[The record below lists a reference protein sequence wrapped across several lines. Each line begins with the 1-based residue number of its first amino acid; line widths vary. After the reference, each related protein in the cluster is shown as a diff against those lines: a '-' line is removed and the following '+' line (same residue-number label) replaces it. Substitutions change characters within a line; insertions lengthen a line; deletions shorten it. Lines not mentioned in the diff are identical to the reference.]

1 MTSALDREH
10 FLPLFA
16 YNAWANLRAVE
27 MIGELHEPNYAQA
40 LRLLSHLLRAERVW
54 LGRVRET
61 NDADT
66 ALWETDALEVCCQVV
81 RTNTEAWSSF
91 LSSSPDLTQQVP
103 YTNSQG
109 TPFKTELRDIVSH
122 VLNHSTHHRAQVS
135 LLVREAGEVPL
146 PLDYIAYVRSE
157 KP

>member
-1 MTSALDREH
+1 MTASLSRGH
-10 FLPLFA
+10 FSPLFD
-16 YNAWANLRAVE
+16 YNAWANLRVVDMVE
-27 MIGELHEPNYAQA
+27 GLHNATFERSLNM
-40 LRLLSHLLRAERVW
+40 LSHLLRAERVW
-54 LGRVRET
+54 LGRIQKT
-61 NDADT
+61 PDADLV
-66 ALWETDALEVCCQVV
+66 LWETDALEVCRQVV

-91 LSSSPDLTQQVP
+91 LSSSPDLTQQVH

-109 TPFKTELRDIVSH
+109 TPFNTELREIVSH